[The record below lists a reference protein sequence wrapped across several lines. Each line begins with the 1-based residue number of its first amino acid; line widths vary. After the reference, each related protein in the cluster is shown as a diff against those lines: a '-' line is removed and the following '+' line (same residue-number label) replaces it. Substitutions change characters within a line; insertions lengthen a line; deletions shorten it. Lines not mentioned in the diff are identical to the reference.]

1 MLSLYLICVQ
11 ISPAQ
16 PPQYEEPK
24 AEVIKVEGAVQEEV
38 LKVVAEGKKA
48 NWDLKRDLEKSLA
61 KLERRTQRA
70 LIELAQQ
77 EQMNAQV

>member
-1 MLSLYLICVQ
+1 LVLQ
-11 ISPAQ
+11 ISAAQ

-24 AEVIKVEGAVQEEV
+24 AEAVKVEQIAQDEV
-38 LKVVAEGKKA
+38 LKVVAEGRKA

-77 EQMNAQV
+77 EQHL

>member
-1 MLSLYLICVQ
+1 M
-11 ISPAQ
+11 
-16 PPQYEEPK
+16 
-24 AEVIKVEGAVQEEV
+24 EGAVQEEV